1 MMMMKIDIESYDQ
14 ITETI
19 KYRNSVANNP
29 YAHLSN
35 VLFLEIADDPNK
47 LTIKIHYQIFIERYF

>member
-35 VLFLEIADDPNK
+35 VLFLDDPNK
-47 LTIKIHYQIFIERYF
+47 LTIKIHYQIFMERYF